1 MATENITLQ
10 SCCCCT
16 QHPRCQTPT
25 AAVRNSTSISRNL
38 HKMPLIMHAPFLE
51 EKLGWQ
57 SFGEKKEIRMPLYFP
72 HQGSWQA
79 CIFNR
84 LIALQITIYTNWSVE
99 KVMSISHQ
107 TSSTTNI
114 YLCHFQSPFSAQL
127 RQSFSAG
134 SWNFPRKE
142 TKSRPAWRKRSKT
155 VKETTTILQ
164 RCRHWSTIPPLFI
177 GSWLPRRYKEFG
189 CVLGTTIG
197 CMLLDRSLIEIGENI
212 RISGLESYH

>member
-1 MATENITLQ
+1 MHGDDRKSCILLPHGRKYCMATENITLQ

-107 TSSTTNI
+107 TSSTTI
-114 YLCHFQSPFSAQL
+114 LV
-127 RQSFSAG
+127 SFSVSFFSSAA
-134 SWNFPRKE
+134 
-142 TKSRPAWRKRSKT
+142 TKLFGRIM
-155 VKETTTILQ
+155 EF
-164 RCRHWSTIPPLFI
+164 ST
-177 GSWLPRRYKEFG
+177 
-189 CVLGTTIG
+189 
-197 CMLLDRSLIEIGENI
+197 
-212 RISGLESYH
+212 